1 MRKIITGI
9 LLAIPVLAISQTA
22 SVTCDTEGIPNIFR
36 ANSYRI
42 VCDGGLDAADIT
54 GWMVCLPVADSG
66 DMQIIASG
74 AENRSFT
81 VDALTLDNLTDNYV
95 TDSKGICQARFYIFA
110 ETSGVKS
117 TFEQDMPVSLAPWL
131 GTPEIISFNP
141 TEREYIYTAD
151 YTVEFAGVENNRL
164 TVAIEEEYSSILN
177 SEYLYPASSPLTGTS
192 KRFNNLYY
200 AWLLVDASN
209 RFGHTETECEI
220 KPGAAA
226 IALPSANSS
235 APDWFAVYSVTGI
248 LLAKTTDITDLSLL
262 PPGLYI
268 IRTYAGD
275 RLLGTIKKTV
285 R

>member
-1 MRKIITGI
+1 MRKIITTI
-9 LLAIPVLAISQTA
+9 LLAIPILAISQNA
-22 SVTCDTEGIPNIFR
+22 SVTCDTEGTPNIFR
-36 ANSYRI
+36 DHGYRI
-42 VCDGGLDAADIT
+42 VCDGGLDAAEIT
-54 GWMVCLPVADSG
+54 GWMVCLPVAESG

-81 VDALTLDNLTDNYV
+81 VGALTLDNLTGNYV
-95 TDSKGICQARFYIFA
+95 TDSKGVCQARFYIFA
-110 ETSGVKS
+110 ETGGVKS
-117 TFEQDMPVSLAPWL
+117 TFEQDMPVSLTPWL

-151 YTVEFAGVENNRL
+151 YSVEFAGVENNRIK
-164 TVAIEEEYSSILN
+164 VAVEEEYSSILN

-200 AWLLVDASN
+200 AWLHVDASN
-209 RFGHTETECEI
+209 RFGHTGTECEI

-226 IALPSANSS
+226 IALLSAESDV
-235 APDWFAVYSVTGI
+235 PDRFSVYSVTGI
-248 LLAKTTDITDLSLL
+248 LLAETTDITDLSLL

>member
-1 MRKIITGI
+1 M
-9 LLAIPVLAISQTA
+9 
-22 SVTCDTEGIPNIFR
+22 TCDSEETPNIFR
-36 ANSYRI
+36 DHSYRI

-54 GWMVCLPVADSG
+54 GWMVCLPIAESG

-74 AENRSFT
+74 AGNRSFT

-110 ETSGVKS
+110 ETGGVKS

-131 GTPEIISFNP
+131 GTPAIISFNP

-151 YTVEFAGVENNRL
+151 YSVEFAGVENNRI
-164 TVAIEEEYSSILN
+164 TVAIEEEYSSMLN

-226 IALPSANSS
+226 IALPSADSS
-235 APDWFAVYSVTGI
+235 APDRFAVYSVTGI
-248 LLAKTTDITDLSLL
+248 LLAETTDITDLSLL